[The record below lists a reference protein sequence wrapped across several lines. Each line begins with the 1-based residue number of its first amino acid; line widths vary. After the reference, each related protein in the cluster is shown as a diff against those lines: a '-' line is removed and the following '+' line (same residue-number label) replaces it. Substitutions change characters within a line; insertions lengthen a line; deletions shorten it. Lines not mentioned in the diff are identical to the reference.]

1 MAWEKY
7 VYIQY
12 ISQEFGK
19 KKPNTPNPITHF
31 SGVLSFRVWG
41 FGVFGFFSQITC
53 DILQSPE
60 IF

>member
-1 MAWEKY
+1 MGEICLY
-7 VYIQY
+7 TIYITG
-12 ISQEFGK
+12 ICE